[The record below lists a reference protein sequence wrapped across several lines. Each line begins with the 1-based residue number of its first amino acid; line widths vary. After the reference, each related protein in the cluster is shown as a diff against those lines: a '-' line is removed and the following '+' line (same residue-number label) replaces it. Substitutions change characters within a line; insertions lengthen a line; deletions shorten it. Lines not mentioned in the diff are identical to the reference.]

1 MKKEVL
7 HDALNLLDDDLVY
20 EVEELRRKYDAERIG
35 QNKRF
40 GSLWHGVGRWVSLAS
55 CVCVAVVVISVM
67 SQSDILQLGQ
77 KKESALETEM
87 VKWEEKP
94 EGMIE
99 EVKGEKEAD
108 TEEEHA
114 VEGIV
119 VPKMEVNLDKD
130 SGAQM
135 DMLAFFIWQGRSY
148 VQYEYELA
156 EVDLVGEYVGTAVGL
171 IDEWTKKEG
180 YIDLAGSISGD
191 FYTVKGYDPSFMLCM
206 KRENGMVSTFVN
218 DNDMILSTGADLF
231 EDRLHLTGNYEV
243 VKYQTRE
250 DWQRSTGIICQVE
263 ETDLEVVERFVDAV
277 NKAPFLLTEDVPLE
291 EGERNLYDREIYHM
305 FFEMKN
311 GMTVHIRLYEGGYV
325 WFHGLMSACVK
336 VEEEV
341 FEEMIAVMEP

>member
-1 MKKEVL
+1 MKKEVI

-20 EVEELRRKYDAERIG
+20 EVEKLRRKVEAG
-35 QNKRF
+35 
-40 GSLWHGVGRWVSLAS
+40 HGVSKWVSLAA
-55 CVCVAVVVISVM
+55 CACVAVIVISVM
-67 SQSDILQLGQ
+67 SQSGILQLGQ

-87 VKWEEKP
+87 VK
-94 EGMIE
+94 
-99 EVKGEKEAD
+99 KESAAMPS
-108 TEEEHA
+108 EEHA
-114 VEGIV
+114 VEGV
-119 VPKMEVNLDKD
+119 VIPKMEVNLDKD

-156 EVDLVGEYVGTAVGL
+156 DVGLVGEYVGTAVGL

-180 YIDLAGSISGD
+180 YVDLAGSISGD

-206 KRENGMVSTFVN
+206 KRENGLVSTFVN

-231 EDRLHLTGNYEV
+231 EDRLHLTGKYEA

-250 DWQRSTGIICQVE
+250 DWQHSTGIICQVE
-263 ETDLEVVERFVDAV
+263 ETDLEVVEQFVDAV

-291 EGERNLYDREIYHM
+291 EGKRNLYDREIYHM
-305 FFEMKN
+305 FFELKN

-325 WFHGLMSACVK
+325 RFHGLIPACVK